1 MTGAVP
7 FFAGG
12 GGGVGRKAGA
22 AGGGGGA
29 SSLRYAEGAQPF
41 LPEAVLANH
50 QPKILVNNKSI
61 RENGSSYHYPPSV
74 QW

>member
-12 GGGVGRKAGA
+12 GGGGVGRKAGA
-22 AGGGGGA
+22 AGGGA

-50 QPKILVNNKSI
+50 QPK
-61 RENGSSYHYPPSV
+61 SV
-74 QW
+74 G

>member
-7 FFAGG
+7 FFAGGG

-29 SSLRYAEGAQPF
+29 SSLRYADGAQPF
-41 LPEAVLANH
+41 LPDEVLASH
-50 QPKILVNNKSI
+50 QPKSI
-61 RENGSSYHYPPSV
+61 S
-74 QW
+74 

>member
-12 GGGVGRKAGA
+12 GGGGVGRKAGV

-50 QPKILVNNKSI
+50 QPK
-61 RENGSSYHYPPSV
+61 SV
-74 QW
+74 G